1 MSNLARKYAD
11 EVLLLPREFRAEL
24 VCKLL
29 ESLNVP
35 FQKNINETWIK
46 ETEQDDL
53 SKSITKAVKFVS
65 KRSKI

>member
-46 ETEQDDL
+46 ETEQNDL